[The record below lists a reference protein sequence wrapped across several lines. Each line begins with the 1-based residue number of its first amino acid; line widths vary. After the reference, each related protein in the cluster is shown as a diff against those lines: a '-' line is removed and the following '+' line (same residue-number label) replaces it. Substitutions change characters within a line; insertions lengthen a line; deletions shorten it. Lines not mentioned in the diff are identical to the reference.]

1 MSTGSSVKVSI
12 FGNEYRVSGEG
23 NEDYIQKLADYV
35 DHTMRE
41 ISHQGRH
48 VSSERIAILAAFNIA
63 DQLFQLGKTLAQH
76 GLEGTRGPRLRAKV
90 QVNAQEGKAFGL
102 AEQVLKVSS
111 GSQGTTPPC

>member
-48 VSSERIAILAAFNIA
+48 VSTERIAILAAFNIA
-63 DQLFQLGKTLAQH
+63 DQLFHHKGEAAPAADPEAEEKA
-76 GLEGTRGPRLRAKV
+76 ERL
-90 QVNAQEGKAFGL
+90 
-102 AEQVLKVSS
+102 LKLFEELDD
-111 GSQGTTPPC
+111 